1 MRRAV
6 FLSILLV
13 FLLAGTS
20 WAVDYDDLFGG
31 DLLVE
36 VEEDAGALAPEEAL
50 LVQDRL
56 AVGGSYS
63 FNLQAT
69 RPFLDGKAG
78 DTSLSGNLGTQVYL
92 DARPDPN
99 FRLFAKAGISYALS
113 EKLTPPREEHL
124 EVKLQELFADFNY
137 DNKVFF
143 RAGKQNVK
151 WGVGYF
157 FSPADIINIGR
168 IDPLDPEAERE
179 GPAALKIHYPKGSSN
194 YYLYALFDDVKE
206 LQDLA
211 LAPKMEFVAGKTEF
225 GLGAFYQR
233 GKHPRLMATV
243 SSSFGEVGFF
253 GEAVLSFGS
262 DRGFLEPK
270 GPVYEVVQK
279 DGLFVQATAGGMYRY
294 QDRDGR
300 LDLAAT
306 LQYYF
311 NGEGYPEQE
320 GIKKVRLA
328 LANQEWPPV
337 LNYDKLGSLALM
349 GSGRH
354 YLAASLTWNRIFGS
368 KLTASTLVL
377 ANLSDQSGL
386 VSATLRLP
394 SHGKFSPSV
403 GIRST
408 FGAPG
413 TEYGAAG
420 RAVTVYAAVSVG
432 GSF

>member
-311 NGEGYPEQE
+311 
-320 GIKKVRLA
+320 
-328 LANQEWPPV
+328 
-337 LNYDKLGSLALM
+337 LGSLALM